1 MSNPGLRE
9 AIFVSLF
16 YSYNFRLQTK
26 LCHSIQLYLFYIS
39 VIVKH
44 LAAEDVMDMSE
55 LSIFFRSRHYIF
67 IKFHILVHTYLIV
80 MTILKELSISMKS
93 VLETFFGSDTDVMSN
108 RVKDIMANPEDR
120 KSYLEALERLKKLED
135 EGKQGTETVK
145 LSNNEELEL
154 TT

>member
-1 MSNPGLRE
+1 
-9 AIFVSLF
+9 
-16 YSYNFRLQTK
+16 
-26 LCHSIQLYLFYIS
+26 
-39 VIVKH
+39 
-44 LAAEDVMDMSE
+44 
-55 LSIFFRSRHYIF
+55 
-67 IKFHILVHTYLIV
+67 
-80 MTILKELSISMKS
+80 MKS

>member
-1 MSNPGLRE
+1 
-9 AIFVSLF
+9 
-16 YSYNFRLQTK
+16 
-26 LCHSIQLYLFYIS
+26 
-39 VIVKH
+39 
-44 LAAEDVMDMSE
+44 
-55 LSIFFRSRHYIF
+55 
-67 IKFHILVHTYLIV
+67 

-120 KSYLEALERLKKLED
+120 KSYLEALERLRKLED

-145 LSNNEELEL
+145 LSNDEELEL